1 MKYLIAGLGNVGAE
15 YEGTRHN
22 AGFMVLD
29 ALASASS
36 AVFSVDRLGALA
48 TCRVK
53 GRQLVLLK
61 PSTYMNLSG
70 KAVHYWLQKEKLGV
84 EELLVVVDDLA
95 LPLGEVRLRA
105 QGSAGGH
112 NGLKD
117 IQAKLGTS
125 GFARLRVGVG
135 HNFSR
140 GQQIDYVLS
149 KFAPEEQPLLAVA
162 IEKAREA
169 ISLYATIGL
178 ERAMNVVNT
187 KNKPQSDDSSAAR

>member
-36 AVFSVDRLGALA
+36 SVFSVDRLGALA
-48 TCRVK
+48 ACRMK

-70 KAVHYWLQKEKLGV
+70 KAVQYWLQKEKLGV

-117 IQAKLGTS
+117 IQVKLGTS
-125 GFARLRVGVG
+125 SFARLRVGVG

-149 KFAPEEQPLLAVA
+149 KFSPEEQPLLAAA

-187 KNKPQSDDSSAAR
+187 KRKPQGNDSSAG

>member
-1 MKYLIAGLGNVGAE
+1 MKYLIAGLGNVGEE

-29 ALASASS
+29 ALAGASGTS
-36 AVFSVDRLGALA
+36 FSVERLGAVA
-48 TCRVK
+48 MCRVK
-53 GRQLVLLK
+53 GRQLLLLK

-70 KAVHYWLQKEKLGV
+70 KAIQYWLQKEKLGV
-84 EELLVVVDDLA
+84 ESLLVVVDDLA

-117 IQAKLGTS
+117 IEGKLGTS

-135 HNFSR
+135 HDFPR
-140 GQQIDYVLS
+140 GRQIDYVLS
-149 KFAPEEQPLLAVA
+149 KFSAEEQPLLAGAVQKAQEAVA
-162 IEKAREA
+162 L
-169 ISLYATIGL
+169 SVTIGID
-178 ERAMNVVNT
+178 RAMNAVNT
-187 KNKPQSDDSSAAR
+187 KSNPRGDGADADR